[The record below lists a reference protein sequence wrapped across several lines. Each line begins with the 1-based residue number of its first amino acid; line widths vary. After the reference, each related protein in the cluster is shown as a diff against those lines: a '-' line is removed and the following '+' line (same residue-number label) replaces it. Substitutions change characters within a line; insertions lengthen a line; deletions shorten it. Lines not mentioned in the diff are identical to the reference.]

1 MNLLHSTNMHYF
13 TLAFGL
19 SDIGGGEIML
29 VGVIALLLFGKDLPV
44 VMRTLGKHYSRIK
57 NTLNDAKSEFTREM
71 DSAAAEIEAAK
82 NEVGLNE
89 RISFDDDRPA
99 PSTTPELSTNT
110 NAPYNPPTQPP
121 ESIDQGPESL
131 DKLSAAPINSGVTS
145 IPATPEPAPVVAAET
160 PVPAA
165 VASSE
170 TSAPAVETP
179 AAPVAP
185 ATPVSLEDLEKR
197 IAAPKKIPPPL
208 A

>member
-1 MNLLHSTNMHYF
+1 MHDF
-13 TLAFGL
+13 ILAFGL

-71 DSAAAEIEAAK
+71 DSAAAEIEATK

-89 RISFDDDRPA
+89 RISFDDDHA
-99 PSTTPELSTNT
+99 TTSTTPELSTNT

-131 DKLSAAPINSGVTS
+131 DKLSAAPISSGVSST
-145 IPATPEPAPVVAAET
+145 PTPEATPVVPAET
-160 PVPAA
+160 SAPAA

-170 TSAPAVETP
+170 TSTPAVETAPP
-179 AAPVAP
+179 AAPT
-185 ATPVSLEDLEKR
+185 TPVSLDDLEKR
-197 IAAPKKIPPPL
+197 IVAPKKIPPPI

>member
-1 MNLLHSTNMHYF
+1 MHYF

-71 DSAAAEIEAAK
+71 DSAAREIEDAK
-82 NEVGLNE
+82 KEVGLDKTLNE
-89 RISFDDDRPA
+89 RISFDDDHPEHNIA
-99 PSTTPELSTNT
+99 PEVSTTP
-110 NAPYNPPTQPP
+110 NAPYTLPSPPA

-131 DKLSAAPINSGVTS
+131 DKLSAAPLTPVT
-145 IPATPEPAPVVAAET
+145 PAASSTPAPTPAPDAA
-160 PVPAA
+160 AA
-165 VASSE
+165 VAESPAPTAVATSE
-170 TSAPAVETP
+170 P
-179 AAPVAP
+179 AAPVVDTSKSATP
-185 ATPVSLEDLEKR
+185 ATLDDLEKR
-197 IAAPKKIPPPL
+197 IAPPKKIPPPV

>member
-1 MNLLHSTNMHYF
+1 MHYF

-71 DSAAAEIEAAK
+71 DSAAREIEDAK
-82 NEVGLNE
+82 KEVGLDKTLNE
-89 RISFDDDRPA
+89 RISFDDDHPEHNIA
-99 PSTTPELSTNT
+99 PDVSTTP
-110 NAPYNPPTQPP
+110 NAPYTLPSPPA

-131 DKLSAAPINSGVTS
+131 DKLSAAPLTPVTS
-145 IPATPEPAPVVAAET
+145 AASSTPAPT
-160 PVPAA
+160 PAPDAAA
-165 VASSE
+165 VAESPAPTAVATSE
-170 TSAPAVETP
+170 P
-179 AAPVAP
+179 AAPVVDTSKSATP
-185 ATPVSLEDLEKR
+185 ATLDDLEKR
-197 IAAPKKIPPPL
+197 IAPPKKIPPPV